1 MKLFERCVLPR
12 KACTRRHAFFLV
24 FILPLWMALRVIT
37 TLAKMLR
44 PTELFWSGYV
54 VNMPGCTIP
63 FYDPYHWTIKDSALQ
78 KADNYYNICAKTTR
92 PNAVRQTLD
101 VFTLDEKVL
110 EVHYNASANDTVCY
124 YQLVLRNMTAL
135 NSDADRVLGP
145 RVRVVF
151 GRPLRQEYIM
161 ITCEANGAHLFSEYF
176 LVPVDKR
183 DAGKALSPGQLNVLI
198 VGLDATS
205 RLNFNRRM
213 SRTRRFLVDERG
225 AYEFLMYNK
234 VGLNSVPN
242 VMPLLTGVSGED
254 VTRLFRGSYYD
265 SVPAIWKVYKSLG
278 YATMYL
284 EEMPNW
290 ATFTGTHGFKEAP
303 TDYYAHHMMLQM
315 HYNTSDDRW
324 CMGSRLKTKEV
335 LRYVGDILK
344 FHKGRKLFA
353 FVWLAEISHDDVQQV
368 AFMDAP
374 MEQFFRDLSASG
386 VMDSTAVLFLSDHG
400 MRKGTF
406 RMTEIGR
413 HEDNMPFGLFVFPR
427 RFLSDHPEAAVFLEI
442 NQRRLVTAYDFH
454 ATLLS
459 LPALLGLRAQPSTT
473 GLTLFRQVPPE
484 RTCDDAFIPQPFCA
498 CLGATEN
505 LDDASL
511 GQSFAV
517 FAIAH
522 LNALAEMHFPGKC
535 ATWRLDKV
543 DEASIFGGN
552 VTDKTLIR
560 VSLKTLPEAHFDVY
574 GGIPKASSLE
584 YHVDIIDRTDIY
596 VNKTACL
603 KWSSW
608 QRVCN
613 CKDQA

>member
-1 MKLFERCVLPR
+1 MKLFARCVLHR
-12 KACTRRHAFFLV
+12 KAFTRRHAFFSA
-24 FILPLWMALRVIT
+24 FILLLIASCVIT
-37 TLAKMLR
+37 TIPHMLR
-44 PTELFWSGYV
+44 HMEIFWSGYV
-54 VNMPGCTIP
+54 VNTPGCKMP
-63 FYDPYHWTIKDSALQ
+63 FYDPYHWSIKLGALA
-78 KADNYYNICAKTTR
+78 KAENYDNICAETTR
-92 PNAVRQTLD
+92 PNAVRQALD

-110 EVHYNASANDTVCY
+110 EEHYKASANDTVCY

-135 NSDADRVLGP
+135 NSDEARLLGP
-145 RVRVVF
+145 RVPVVF
-151 GRPLRQEYIM
+151 GRPLRQEHIV
-161 ITCEANGAHLFSEYF
+161 ISCEANGAHLFSEYF

-183 DAGKALSPGQLNVLI
+183 DAGDALSPGQLNVVI

-213 SRTRRFLVDERG
+213 SRTRRLLVDERG

-234 VGLNSVPN
+234 VGLNSFPN
-242 VMPLLTGVSGED
+242 VMPLLAGVSGDD
-254 VTRLFRGSYYD
+254 VTRQFRDSYYD

-278 YATMYL
+278 YATLYL

-303 TDYYAHHMMLQM
+303 TDYYAHPMMLQM

-344 FHKGRKLFA
+344 FHKDRKLFA
-353 FVWLAEISHDDVQQV
+353 FVWLAEISHGSVQEV

-374 MEQFFRDLSASG
+374 MEQFFRDLSANG
-386 VMDSTAVLFLSDHG
+386 VMDTTAVLFLSDHG
-400 MRKGTF
+400 MRHGAF

-413 HEDNMPFGLFVFPR
+413 HEDNTPFGLFVFPR
-427 RFLSDHPEAAVFLEI
+427 RFLSEHPEVAVLLEV

-459 LPALLGLRAQPSTT
+459 LPALLGLRAPPSTT
-473 GLTLFRQVPPE
+473 GLSLFRQVPPE

-498 CLGATEN
+498 CLGAEN
-505 LDDASL
+505 KLDDASL
-511 GQSFAV
+511 GQSFAL

-522 LNALAEMHFPGKC
+522 LNALAETHFPGKC
-535 ATWRLDKV
+535 ATWRLDKI
-543 DEASIFGGN
+543 DEATILRGN
-552 VTDKTLIR
+552 VTDKVMIR
-560 VSLKTLPEAHFDVY
+560 VSLKTLPEAHFDIY

-584 YHVDIIDRTDIY
+584 YHVDIVDRSDIY

-608 QRVCN
+608 QRVCY